1 MEKDTMEQLAERE
14 ISATTR
20 WGFGM
25 MITILVQAAA
35 IFFWA
40 ASIQAQTEQNTK
52 DISSLQTKVDDINDD
67 IRNILIG
74 IEQVKARLGIVED
87 SKI

>member
-1 MEKDTMEQLAERE
+1 MSESLKKLAHEE

-20 WGFGM
+20 WGIGM
-25 MITILVQAAA
+25 MGAILVQAAA

-40 ASIQAQTEQNTK
+40 ATIQAQTEQNTK
-52 DISSLQTKVDDINDD
+52 DISGLQTKVDSINVD

-74 IEQVKARLGIVED
+74 VEQIKARIGVIEV
-87 SKI
+87 K